1 MRHVKPSSTEEEYFA
16 REEAE
21 KARRRSAEQSK
32 ELSEKERNAL
42 KDLHF
47 MHCPKCGMELT
58 ELKFRAVAI
67 DKCTSCGGVWLDDG
81 ELETLLK
88 NDGGL
93 KSFFGFFRDL

>member
-1 MRHVKPSSTEEEYFA
+1 MSPVKPSSTEEEYFA

-32 ELSEKERNAL
+32 EISEKERQGL

-47 MHCPKCGMELT
+47 MRCPKCGMELT
-58 ELKFRAVAI
+58 ELKFRGVAI

-88 NDGGL
+88 DEGGF
-93 KSFFGFFRDL
+93 KSFFGFFSDL